1 MLRTQR
7 GLGKTDDAN
16 PGTLAK
22 KRARKLIMRPYTGRS
37 VREQSREIDPKVTS
51 KLPPNQESERP
62 AVPNV
67 EPEQRLDE
75 EVTPAP
81 RRRSLSMRGG
91 ASTMRQHWLVLTIL
105 LVVIT
110 VLVFP
115 ALALLTPLG
124 QRYVTNAIEAPLL
137 ARLQAAVPEPFELH
151 VERLET
157 RIKASSIEV
166 EFIGARLEA
175 PGVALAIDEA
185 EVRVRYIDVLRQN
198 PVPRT
203 VRVGSVE
210 LSLNEPIDPALQSA
224 DDSGKVLDPP
234 TFFTIFGDL
243 QSEPSAPITALVD
256 PNGPPAD
263 TSTRLNAFLASLDL
277 IDRQLTSLTVDE
289 TWQSMRTITV
299 ERIDVVPQHDAPLP
313 LLRETNTLTLQ
324 VTRESEREVVARLTT
339 VARATPL
346 SLSIRHAQSGA
357 PEGPAMLAEFVGTSS
372 LDGQAFSHV
381 LLRGLKVGDL
391 TDAFSSEGP
400 IQFESELAS
409 ELVIT
414 RTEDE
419 STIDQVALLF
429 ESGAGYLIASGSE
442 ATILEFAAIPMIYT
456 RETERFDIVSAQV
469 RFQDTG
475 GFFNG
480 YIGPQM
486 NNGAPGLGIVL
497 GSPRYALAIP
507 PSEPLGRNFTTM
519 EAQIALNAHIP
530 DGQQRLDISL
540 LSMAVDNAM
549 IGISGILEVTDRGP
563 IVSLAGLSSP
573 MRAPQLAAMWPLPIS
588 PQARN
593 WFLENIAEGR
603 IGAGSLSFSAVLNEI
618 ETIDGRAYLND
629 NMLALNVPY
638 ENLVMRTPGELPPV
652 FGLDGTIDVTGR
664 TVRMTGDGGVGRV
677 RTGQAM
683 QVGPVDFF
691 IPDHAEAVPDSVLTM
706 TLEGDVGGFIELAHL
721 DPINLG
727 DDLPFEADTVTGRA
741 VMTTRIESP
750 LADDV
755 DRQAVSAT
763 MDAQVTE
770 FASTVPVE
778 GRELTDGVFAISAN
792 DDGLVVTGRAQLD
805 GVPTEI
811 NFSDGDQGGLRVA
824 LRLDAAGR
832 ERMGLDF
839 GPYLTGIVDVDAGVE
854 QPDGTRTLE
863 VDLTD
868 ATLTIAELGYEKPR
882 GSAARA
888 SFDVREDGN
897 QRFIRNLRITANGLD
912 VRGSLDFLNGE
923 LRVAEFDQIALDD
936 VGSVSL
942 DLTRNSSGTSARLR
956 GDRFVLRP
964 DILNSD
970 PESAGALSLDLQVD
984 QLVTEG
990 GSRLSDVRLTYA
1002 QSESRITNFDLRARH
1017 RDGTDLVG
1025 TLAPEGGGNNL
1036 IISSGNAGT
1045 FLRFLG
1051 LYQRAEGGRATL
1063 VLDPESVGGR
1073 VAGQLLL
1080 SDFVIVNEP
1089 AMSRIFS
1096 ADTASS
1102 GNSSDDIVL
1111 PGNFET
1117 SDRVQ
1122 IEATRI
1128 SFDRTPERLELT
1140 RVEGWGPSLGGNIR
1154 GVIDYEQDRV
1164 NLRGTFVP
1172 FFTLNN
1178 VFSRIPILGA
1188 LLGNRATEG
1197 LIGITFELVGT
1208 VDQPQLRVNPMSIL
1222 APGAIRNIFEF
1233 QERQGGG

>member
-1 MLRTQR
+1 M
-7 GLGKTDDAN
+7 
-16 PGTLAK
+16 
-22 KRARKLIMRPYTGRS
+22 
-37 VREQSREIDPKVTS
+37 TS
-51 KLPPNQESERP
+51 TLPPDQESEWSAGSTDGP
-62 AVPNV
+62 M
-67 EPEQRLDE
+67 
-75 EVTPAP
+75 VTAP
-81 RRRSLSMRGG
+81 SASLVDSVQLSDGSGSATGRRRLSMSMRGG
-91 ASTMRQHWLVLTIL
+91 TTALRQHWLALSIL
-105 LVVIT
+105 LIVMA
-110 VLVFP
+110 VLIVP

-124 QRYVTNAIEAPLL
+124 QRYIANAIEAPLL
-137 ARLQAAVPEPFELH
+137 ARLQAAVPEPFELN
-151 VERLET
+151 VQRLET
-157 RIKASSIEV
+157 RIRPSSIEV

-185 EVRVRYIDVLRQN
+185 DVRVRYIDVFRQN

-203 VRVGSVE
+203 VRIGSVE
-210 LSLNEPIDPALQSA
+210 LSLNEPIDPALLTS
-224 DDSGKVLDPP
+224 DDGEKELSPP
-234 TFFTIFGDL
+234 TFFTIFGDP
-243 QSEPSAPITALVD
+243 QAEPSAPITAIAE
-256 PNGPPAD
+256 PGGPPAIA
-263 TSTRLNAFLASLDL
+263 STRLNDFLAALDL
-277 IDRQLTSLTVDE
+277 MDRQLTSLTVDD
-289 TWQSMRTITV
+289 TWQSMRTISI
-299 ERIDVVPQHDAPLP
+299 ERINVLPQPDAPLP
-313 LLRETNTLTLQ
+313 LLRETNIFTMQ
-324 VTRESEREVVARLTT
+324 VTRESEREVIARLTT

-346 SLSIRHAQSGA
+346 SLSIRHAESGA
-357 PEGPAMLAEFVGTSS
+357 PEGPAMLAELVGTSS

-391 TDAFSSEGP
+391 TDGLSSQGP

-409 ELVIT
+409 ELVVT
-414 RTEDE
+414 RTADE
-419 STIDQVALLF
+419 SAIDQVALLF

-456 RETERFDIVSAQV
+456 RQTGRFDIVSAQV
-469 RFQDTG
+469 QFQDTG

-480 YIGPQM
+480 YIEPQT

-497 GSPRYALAIP
+497 GAPRYALAVP
-507 PSEPLGRNFTTM
+507 ASQPLGRGFTPM
-519 EAQIALNAHIP
+519 EAQIALNAHVP
-530 DGQQRLDISL
+530 DSQQRLDISL

-563 IVSLAGLSSP
+563 VVSLAGLSSP

-593 WFLENIAEGR
+593 WFLENVAEGR
-603 IGAGSLSFSAVLNEI
+603 IGSGSLSFAAALHDI
-618 ETIDGRAYLND
+618 ETIEGRAYLD
-629 NMLALNVPY
+629 DDMLALNVPY

-677 RTGQAM
+677 ASGQTM
-683 QVGPVDFF
+683 QVGPVEFY
-691 IPDHAEAVPDSVLTM
+691 IPDHAQPDPDAVLTM
-706 TLEGDVGGFIELAHL
+706 TLEGEAGAFVDLAGL
-721 DPINLG
+721 DPINLA

-741 VMTTRIESP
+741 IMTTRIEAV
-750 LADDV
+750 LADEV
-755 DRQAVSAT
+755 DRENVRAS

-770 FASTVPVE
+770 FASSVPIE
-778 GRELTDGVFAISAN
+778 GRELTDGSFAISAN
-792 DDGLVVTGRAQLD
+792 EDGLLITGRARLD
-805 GVPTEI
+805 GVQTEI

-832 ERMGLDF
+832 EQMGLDF
-839 GPYLTGIVDVDAGVE
+839 GPYLTGIIGVDAGVE
-854 QPDGTRTLE
+854 QPDGTRSLE

-868 ATLTIAELGYEKPR
+868 ATLTIAELGYVKPR
-882 GSAARA
+882 GSTARA
-888 SFDVREDGN
+888 RFDVREDGN
-897 QRFIRNLRITANGLD
+897 QRFVRNLLISARGLD
-912 VRGSLDFLNGE
+912 VRGSLDFLDGE
-923 LRVAEFDQIALDD
+923 LRVAEFDRIALDD

-942 DLTRNSSGTSARLR
+942 DMTRNSSGTSARLR

-990 GSRLSDVRLTYA
+990 GSQLSDVRLTYA
-1002 QSESRITNFDLRARH
+1002 QSDTRITNFDLRARH

-1036 IISSGNAGT
+1036 VISSGNAGT

-1063 VLDPESVGGR
+1063 VLNPESVGGR

-1102 GNSSDDIVL
+1102 SGSSDIVL

-1117 SDRVQ
+1117 SERVQ

-1178 VFSRIPILGA
+1178 VFSRIPILGT
-1188 LLGNRATEG
+1188 LLGNRDTEG

>member
-1 MLRTQR
+1 MTSNLPPSQE
-7 GLGKTDDAN
+7 
-16 PGTLAK
+16 
-22 KRARKLIMRPYTGRS
+22 S
-37 VREQSREIDPKVTS
+37 VRPIAPADGSARAPIGEPKP
-51 KLPPNQESERP
+51 LPGDDVGLPSG
-62 AVPNV
+62 
-67 EPEQRLDE
+67 
-75 EVTPAP
+75 
-81 RRRSLSMRGG
+81 RRRLSMSMRGG
-91 ASTMRQHWLVLTIL
+91 ATTLRQHWLAMSIL
-105 LVVIT
+105 LVVLA
-110 VLVFP
+110 VLILP

-124 QRYVTNAIEAPLL
+124 QRYVADAIEAPLL

-157 RIKASSIEV
+157 RIKPSSIEV

-185 EVRVRYIDVLRQN
+185 DVRVRYIDVFRQN

-203 VRVGSVE
+203 VRIGSVE
-210 LSLNEPIDPALQSA
+210 LSLNEPIDPALQSTG
-224 DDSGKVLDPP
+224 DGGKVLNPP
-234 TFFTIFGDL
+234 TFFTIFGAP
-243 QSEPSAPITALVD
+243 QAGPSAPTTATVNPD
-256 PNGPPAD
+256 GPPAN
-263 TSTRLNAFLASLDL
+263 TSARLNEFLAGLDL

-289 TWQSMRTITV
+289 TWQSMRTISI
-299 ERIDVVPQHDAPLP
+299 ERIDVLPQPDAPLP
-313 LLRETNTLTLQ
+313 LLREPNILTLQ
-324 VTRESEREVVARLTT
+324 VTRESEREVIARLTT
-339 VARATPL
+339 VGRATPM
-346 SLSIRHAQSGA
+346 SLSVRHAESGA
-357 PEGPAMLAEFVGTSS
+357 PEGPAMLAEVVGTSS

-414 RTEDE
+414 RTADE
-419 STIDQVALLF
+419 SAIDQVALLF

-442 ATILEFAAIPMIYT
+442 ATILEFAAVPMIYT
-456 RETERFDIVSAQV
+456 RESGRFDIVSAQV

-480 YIGPQM
+480 YIGPQT
-486 NNGAPGLGIVL
+486 NNGVPGLGVVL
-497 GSPRYALAIP
+497 GSPRYALAVP
-507 PSEPLGRNFTTM
+507 ASEPMGRRFTPM
-519 EAQIALNAHIP
+519 QAQIALNGHIP
-530 DGQQRLDISL
+530 DGQQRFDISL

-549 IGISGILEVTDRGP
+549 IGISGILEVTERGP
-563 IVSLAGLSSP
+563 TVSLAGLSSP
-573 MRAPQLAAMWPLPIS
+573 MRSPQLAAMWPLPIS

-593 WFLENIAEGR
+593 WFLENVAEGR
-603 IGAGSLSFSAVLNEI
+603 IGSGSLSFAAVLNDI
-618 ETIDGRAYLND
+618 ETIDGRAYLD
-629 NMLALNVPY
+629 DGMLALNVPY
-638 ENLVMRTPGELPPV
+638 ENLVLRTPGELPPV

-677 RTGQAM
+677 ETGQTM
-683 QVGPVDFF
+683 QVGPVDFY
-691 IPDHAEAVPDSVLTM
+691 IADHAQADPDAVLTM
-706 TLEGDVGGFIELAHL
+706 TLEGDAGGFIELAGL
-721 DPINLG
+721 DPINLA
-727 DDLPFEADTVTGRA
+727 DDLPFQADSVTGRA
-741 VMTTRIESP
+741 VMTTRIEAA
-750 LADDV
+750 LAEEV
-755 DRQAVSAT
+755 DRDTVKAT

-792 DDGLVVTGRAQLD
+792 EEGLLVTGRARLD

-811 NFSDGDQGGLRVA
+811 NYSDGDQGGLRVA

-839 GPYLTGIVDVDAGVE
+839 GPYLTGTVGVDAGVE

-868 ATLTIAELGYEKPR
+868 ATLSIAELGYEKPR
-882 GSAARA
+882 GASARA
-888 SFDVREDGN
+888 SFDVREDGD
-897 QRFIRNLRITANGLD
+897 QRFIRNLRIVANGLD

-923 LRVAEFDQIALDD
+923 LRVAEFEEITLAD

-964 DILNSD
+964 EILNSD

-984 QLVTEG
+984 QLVTES
-990 GSRLSDVRLTYA
+990 GSQLSDVRLTYT
-1002 QSESRITNFDLRARH
+1002 QSETRITNFDLRARH

-1036 IISSGNAGT
+1036 VISSGNAGT

-1063 VLDPESVGGR
+1063 VLNPESVGGR

-1096 ADTASS
+1096 ADTQSS
-1102 GNSSDDIVL
+1102 GGSSDIVL

-1178 VFSRIPILGA
+1178 VFSRIPILGT
-1188 LLGNRATEG
+1188 LLGNRDTEG

>member
-1 MLRTQR
+1 M
-7 GLGKTDDAN
+7 
-16 PGTLAK
+16 
-22 KRARKLIMRPYTGRS
+22 
-37 VREQSREIDPKVTS
+37 
-51 KLPPNQESERP
+51 
-62 AVPNV
+62 
-67 EPEQRLDE
+67 
-75 EVTPAP
+75 
-81 RRRSLSMRGG
+81 SMRGG
-91 ASTMRQHWLVLTIL
+91 ATALRQHWLALSIL
-105 LVVIT
+105 IVVMT
-110 VLVFP
+110 VLIVP

-124 QRYVTNAIEAPLL
+124 QRYVANAIEAPLL

-157 RIKASSIEV
+157 RIKPSSVEV

-185 EVRVRYIDVLRQN
+185 DVRVRYIDVLRQN

-203 VRVGSVE
+203 VRIGSVE
-210 LSLNEPIDPALQSA
+210 LSLNEPIDPALLST
-224 DDSGKVLDPP
+224 DDGEKVLNPP
-234 TFFTIFGDL
+234 SFFTIFGAP
-243 QSEPSAPITALVD
+243 QAQPSMPMTATVNPD
-256 PNGPPAD
+256 GPPVS
-263 TSTRLNAFLASLDL
+263 TSARLDEFLASLDL
-277 IDRQLTSLTVDE
+277 IDLQLTSLTVDE
-289 TWQSMRTITV
+289 TWQSMRSISV
-299 ERIDVVPQHDAPLP
+299 ERINVLPQSDAPLP

-324 VTRESEREVVARLTT
+324 ITRESEREVIARLTT
-339 VARATPL
+339 IARPTPL
-346 SLSIRHAQSGA
+346 SLTVRHAESGA
-357 PEGPAMLAEFVGTSS
+357 PEGPAMLAEVVGTSS

-391 TDAFSSEGP
+391 TDAFSSDGP

-409 ELVIT
+409 ELVVT

-419 STIDQVALLF
+419 SAIDQVALLF

-442 ATILEFAAIPMIYT
+442 ATILEFAAVPMIYT
-456 RETERFDIVSAQV
+456 RETGRFDIVSAQMQ
-469 RFQDTG
+469 FQDTG

-486 NNGAPGLGIVL
+486 NNGVAGLGIVL
-497 GSPRYALAIP
+497 GAPQYALAVP
-507 PSEPLGRNFTTM
+507 ASAPLGRSFTTM
-519 EAQIALNAHIP
+519 DAQIALNAHVP

-540 LSMAVDNAM
+540 LSIAVENAM

-563 IVSLAGLSSP
+563 VVSLAGLSSP

-588 PQARN
+588 PKARN
-593 WFLENIAEGR
+593 WFLENVAEGR
-603 IGAGSLSFSAVLNEI
+603 VGAGSLSFSGALNEI
-618 ETIDGRAYLND
+618 ETIDGRAYLD
-629 NMLALNVPY
+629 DDMLALSVPY
-638 ENLVMRTPGELPPV
+638 ENLVLRTPGELPAV
-652 FGLDGTIDVTGR
+652 FGLDGVIDVTGR

-677 RTGQAM
+677 QTGQTM
-683 QVGPVDFF
+683 QVGPVEFY
-691 IPDHAEAVPDSVLTM
+691 IPDHAQAAPDGILTL
-706 TLEGDVGGFIELAHL
+706 TLEGDAGGFIELAGL

-727 DDLPFEADTVTGRA
+727 DDLPFESDNVTGRA

-750 LADDV
+750 LIENVGRD
-755 DRQAVSAT
+755 AVRAT

-770 FASTVPVE
+770 FASNVPVE

-792 DDGLVVTGRAQLD
+792 EDGLVVTGRARLD

-811 NFSDGDQGGLRVA
+811 NFSDGEQGGLRVA

-839 GPYLTGIVDVDAGVE
+839 GPYLTGIIDVDAGVE

-868 ATLTIAELGYEKPR
+868 ATLSFAELGYEKPR

-923 LRVAEFDQIALDD
+923 LRVAEFDRIALDD

-956 GDRFVLRP
+956 GDRFVMRP
-964 DILNSD
+964 DILRSN
-970 PESAGALSLDLQVD
+970 PEAVGALSLDVQVD
-984 QLVTEG
+984 QLVTEAG
-990 GSRLSDVRLTYA
+990 NRLSDVRLTYA
-1002 QSESRITNFDLRARH
+1002 QNETRITNFDLRARH

-1051 LYQRAEGGRATL
+1051 LYQRAEGGHATL

-1102 GNSSDDIVL
+1102 GGSSDIVL

-1178 VFSRIPILGA
+1178 VFSRIPILGT
-1188 LLGNRATEG
+1188 LLGNRSTEG

>member
-1 MLRTQR
+1 MN
-7 GLGKTDDAN
+7 DA
-16 PGTLAK
+16 AIE
-22 KRARKLIMRPYTGRS
+22 RAD

-51 KLPPNQESERP
+51 KLPPSQESKRP
-62 AVPNV
+62 V
-67 EPEQRLDE
+67 ELIVQPEHRLDE
-75 EVTPAP
+75 QVTQDQ

-91 ASTMRQHWLVLTIL
+91 VTTLRQHWVALTVL
-105 LVVIT
+105 LVVLV
-110 VLVFP
+110 VLILP

-124 QRYVTNAIEAPLL
+124 QRYVANAIEAPLL
-137 ARLQAAVPEPFELH
+137 ARLQAAVPAPFELH
-151 VERLET
+151 VDRLET
-157 RIKASSIEV
+157 RIRPSSIEV
-166 EFIGARLEA
+166 EFIGARVEA
-175 PGVALAIDEA
+175 PGVALEIDEA
-185 EVRVRYIDVLRQN
+185 DVRVRYVDVFRQN
-198 PVPRT
+198 PVPRS
-203 VRVGSVE
+203 VRIGSVE
-210 LSLNEPIDPALQSA
+210 ISLNEPVDPAFQIT
-224 DDSGKVLDPP
+224 DENGKVRDPP
-234 TFFTIFGDL
+234 TFFSIFGDL
-243 QSEPSAPITALVD
+243 QSEPRAPVTATVD
-256 PNGPPAD
+256 PNILPEN
-263 TSTRLNAFLASLDL
+263 TSSRLDEFLAGLDL
-277 IDRQLTSLTVDE
+277 IDRQLASLTVDE

-299 ERIDVVPQHDAPLP
+299 ERIDILPQPDASLP
-313 LLRETNTLTLQ
+313 MLREANRLTLQ

-339 VARATPL
+339 IARPTPL
-346 SLSIRHAQSGA
+346 SLTVRHAESGA
-357 PEGPAMLAEFVGTSS
+357 PEGPAMLAEVVGTSS

-381 LLRGLKVGDL
+381 LLRGLNVGDL
-391 TDAFSSEGP
+391 TDAFTSEGP

-419 STIDQVALLF
+419 SAIDQVALLF

-442 ATILEFAAIPMIYT
+442 ATILEFAAVPMIYT
-456 RETERFDIVSAQV
+456 RETGRFDIVSAQL

-480 YIGPQM
+480 YIGPQIKH
-486 NNGAPGLGIVL
+486 GVPGLGVVL
-497 GSPRYALAIP
+497 GSPRYSLAVP
-507 PSEPLGRNFTTM
+507 ASQPLGRQFTAM

-530 DGQQRLDISL
+530 DGQQLLDISL
-540 LSMAVDNAM
+540 FSMSVENAM
-549 IGISGILEVTDRGP
+549 IGMSGILEVTERGP
-563 IVSLAGLSSP
+563 IVSLAALSSP
-573 MRAPQLAAMWPLPIS
+573 MRSPQLAAMWPLPIS
-588 PQARN
+588 PQARS
-593 WFLENIAEGR
+593 WFLENVAEGR
-603 IGAGSLSFSAVLNEI
+603 VGAGTMSFSAALNEI
-618 ETIDGRAYLND
+618 ETIEGRAYLD
-629 NMLALNVPY
+629 DDMLALSVPY
-638 ENLVMRTPGELPPV
+638 ENLVLRTPGQLPPV
-652 FGLDGTIDVTGR
+652 FGLDGTINVTGR
-664 TVRMTGDGGVGRV
+664 TVRMTGEGGVGRV
-677 RTGQAM
+677 QSGQTM
-683 QVGPVDFF
+683 QVGPVEFY
-691 IPDHAEAVPDSVLTM
+691 IPDHAEAIPDGILTL
-706 TLEGDVGGFIELAHL
+706 TLEGEAGGFIELAAL
-721 DPINLG
+721 DPINLA
-727 DDLPFEADTVTGRA
+727 DDLPFEPGNVTGHA

-750 LADDV
+750 LADEV
-755 DRQAVSAT
+755 DRDDVRAT
-763 MDAQVTE
+763 MDAQITE
-770 FASTVPVE
+770 FSSTVPVE
-778 GRELTDGVFAISAN
+778 GRQLTDGVFAISADEN
-792 DDGLVVTGRAQLD
+792 GLLVTGRAQLD

-811 NFSDGDQGGLRVA
+811 NFTDGDQGGLRVA

-839 GPYLTGIVDVDAGVE
+839 GPYLTGSVDVDVGVE
-854 QPDGTRTLE
+854 QPDGTRTLQ

-868 ATLTIAELGYEKPR
+868 ATLTIAELGYEKPP
-882 GSAARA
+882 GSTARA

-912 VRGSLDFLNGE
+912 VRGSLDFLNGD
-923 LRVAEFDQIALDD
+923 LRVAEFDRLALQD

-964 DILNSD
+964 DILRSD
-970 PESAGALSLDLQVD
+970 PESVGALTLDVQVD

-990 GSRLSDVRLTYA
+990 GSQLSDVRLTYS
-1002 QSESRITNFDLRARH
+1002 QNETRITNFDLRARH

-1025 TLAPEGGGNNL
+1025 TLAPEGGNNNL

-1063 VLDPESVGGR
+1063 VLEPESVGGR

-1102 GNSSDDIVL
+1102 DGSSDIVL

-1122 IEATRI
+1122 IEVTRI

-1188 LLGNRATEG
+1188 LLGNRVTEG

-1208 VDQPQLRVNPMSIL
+1208 VDQPQLRVNPISIL